1 MMQAAEAMVLTAAN
15 GIEYA
20 SATYR
25 SSDVEGVLA
34 EVAFDKKAC
43 YE

>member
-1 MMQAAEAMVLTAAN
+1 MMQAAEAMAVTAAN
-15 GIEYA
+15 SSEHA
-20 SATYR
+20 SPTYR

-43 YE
+43 